1 MRIVKNEYLLGDNK
15 DKGANEEKPT
25 ETINNKINNNKRK
38 LNDIMARNIFKNPM
52 IIYEKKELYFDS
64 ILERLKFSLK
74 SLTSA
79 KEKELIKVKNSYI
92 LKNPHQLLEKKGNK
106 YLQLVSKLE
115 TLSPLLTLQRGY
127 TMTKKEGKVITK
139 STDVKKKD
147 IIEIVFS
154 DGSVN
159 AEIK

>member
-1 MRIVKNEYLLGDNK
+1 
-15 DKGANEEKPT
+15 
-25 ETINNKINNNKRK
+25 
-38 LNDIMARNIFKNPM
+38 MARNIFKNPM

-139 STDVKKKD
+139 STDLKKKD

>member
-1 MRIVKNEYLLGDNK
+1 MNTLLIFSYYLILLSKNKNDSTSRESWGNRLLPSYYIYKGFLVSQAVKI
-15 DKGANEEKPT
+15 KG
-25 ETINNKINNNKRK
+25 TIHHERSPS
-38 LNDIMARNIFKNPM
+38 F
-52 IIYEKKELYFDS
+52 
-64 ILERLKFSLK
+64 LEI
-74 SLTSA
+74 
-79 KEKELIKVKNSYI
+79 EELIKVKNSYI
-92 LKNPHQLLEKKGNK
+92 LKNPYQLLEKKGNK